1 MESKGMLLALAPGLR
16 QTGWA
21 VFDGATVAAGGVAA
35 PKNPRKPDAAD
46 RYYTGLYPAAQSPA
60 DRNGG
65 LPTVGAAGFAAN
77 PPRPPRPRRP
87 AAPASPAGD

>member
-1 MESKGMLLALAPGLR
+1 MLLALAPGLR

-35 PKNPRKPDAAD
+35 PKNPRKLDTAD
-46 RYYTGLYPAAQSPA
+46 RYYTGLYPVGQSPA
-60 DRNGG
+60 EGQG
-65 LPTVGAAGFAAN
+65 LLTVAAAGFAAP

-87 AAPASPAGD
+87 AAPASD